1 MLKLDEAL
9 ELTKAVQKRKSQDM
23 RIYQKSNE
31 YLKFI
36 FNNIDVLG
44 KDVLTVLGSTDQF
57 FAFVDKKAKKIDAF
71 DINPLTEY
79 YYFLRKWCFAKNICY
94 PLEIKDV
101 VIKEIIKKVEANSL
115 EEMWAKEFWSEFYQ
129 NKDSNEYLFYKTKYE
144 KEWDFPLESVVLD
157 FRKLEKESKSNIKFY
172 NIDIFKKNTFS
183 CKYDVVFMS
192 NILQRAQFDSEKLKI
207 CADNLDRV
215 LHSGGVVLC
224 TNFID
229 NYRIYEKISEFEQE
243 MMGDGFSYEEKRGYN
258 PIFYTEMP
266 VYYTYKK
273 K

>member
-9 ELTKAVQKRKSQDM
+9 ELTKAVQKRKSQGM

-157 FRKLEKESKSNIKFY
+157 FINLEKVSESNIKFY

-192 NILQRAQFDSEKLKI
+192 NILQRAQFNSEKLKV

-243 MMGDGFSYEEKRGYN
+243 MMGSGFSYDEKIGYN
-258 PIFYTEMP
+258 PIFYSEMP
-266 VYYTYKK
+266 IYYT
-273 K
+273 